1 VLLLLLNYLLFHVF
15 FIGGASP
22 AVWEFDPARCRKSF
36 ARMVITH
43 KYPINCAKHH
53 FLKVFISD
61 LQPYFKMV
69 LRNTLRLDCVKIYE
83 ERRVSLYE
91 LFGKLYYSSAY
102 PFIVKIRTKIFIKCD
117 KYWTSE
123 NILLTIACV
132 PDSRCKLVVIEY
144 YIEKMYADNECSRF
158 IVNLKSCMNELFKEY
173 SEAHSRLIQN
183 QASSSTQP
191 LRRYS

>member
-43 KYPINCAKHH
+43 EYPINCAKHH

-91 LFGKLYYSSAY
+91 LFGKLYYRFNFTSDLWTN
-102 PFIVKIRTKIFIKCD
+102 KD
-117 KYWTSE
+117 KERGFMSLIYH
-123 NILLTIACV
+123 
-132 PDSRCKLVVIEY
+132 
-144 YIEKMYADNECSRF
+144 YIDGNW
-158 IVNLKSCMNELFKEY
+158 
-173 SEAHSRLIQN
+173 H
-183 QASSSTQP
+183 
-191 LRRYS
+191 LRK